1 MKTQVTIIS
10 KKLLISA
17 ICLMFASTSCSN
29 KKESSIQNGTVT
41 EKVKAPKIDI
51 HTAALTGNL
60 EAIKQHIK
68 AGSNLNEK
76 EAFGGS
82 SPLIT
87 AALFNK
93 PEIVKALIEAKA
105 NINQINNDGSTA
117 LHSAAYFC
125 NTEVVEILLANDA
138 DKTIKNNF
146 KQTALESISV
156 PFSEVKGI
164 YEMFGKQLAPMGLK
178 VDLEQ
183 IEKTRPVI
191 AEMLK

>member
-1 MKTQVTIIS
+1 MKTQVTILR
-10 KKLLISA
+10 KALLLSA
-17 ICLMFASTSCSN
+17 ICLMFVSTSCAQ
-29 KKESSIQNGTVT
+29 KKENTTENSSVV

-51 HTAALTGNL
+51 HTAAISGDL
-60 EAIKQHIK
+60 EAIKQHIQ

-93 PEIVKALIEAKA
+93 PEVVKALIEAKA
-105 NINQINNDGSTA
+105 DINQVNNDGSTA

-125 NTEVVEILLANDA
+125 NTEVVEILLANNA

-146 KQTALESISV
+146 KQTALESISG

-178 VDLEQ
+178 VDLEH
-183 IEKTRPVI
+183 IEKTRPII
-191 AEMLK
+191 AEILK

>member
-10 KKLLISA
+10 RTLVISA
-17 ICLMFASTSCSN
+17 ICLMFVGTSCAQ
-29 KKESSIQNGTVT
+29 KKENTTENSSAT

-51 HTAALTGNL
+51 HTAAISGDL

-93 PEIVKALIEAKA
+93 PEVVKALIEAKA
-105 NINQINNDGSTA
+105 DINQVNNDGSTA

-125 NTEVVEILLANDA
+125 NTEVVEILLANNA

-146 KQTALESISV
+146 KQTALESISG

-164 YEMFGKQLAPMGLK
+164 YEMFGKQLGPMGLK
-178 VDLEQ
+178 VDLEH

-191 AEMLK
+191 AEMLR